1 MSTDDGVRAG
11 GGDPVSDSAAGR
23 QVGGGR
29 DQQWRQEVKIAPASR
44 PSSLVPGQD
53 LGSGPGAILGPG
65 RVTILGGRSPP
76 SQAAV
81 VPAQPTEEGR
91 EGPEREEERPGK
103 WGQAEV

>member
-1 MSTDDGVRAG
+1 MGSGQGAGIQGQTLQQDVRWEG
-11 GGDPVSDSAAGR
+11 G
-23 QVGGGR
+23 

-81 VPAQPTEEGR
+81 GPAQGVQPDQLMA
-91 EGPEREEERPGK
+91 GK
-103 WGQAEV
+103 TASQSGKASLMHRQY

>member
-1 MSTDDGVRAG
+1 MEAG
-11 GGDPVSDSAAGR
+11 GKNSPS
-23 QVGGGR
+23 Q
-29 DQQWRQEVKIAPASR
+29 R

-65 RVTILGGRSPP
+65 RVTIPGGRSPP

-81 VPAQPTEEGR
+81 IPAQPTEEGR
-91 EGPEREEERPGK
+91 EGPEREEGRPGT